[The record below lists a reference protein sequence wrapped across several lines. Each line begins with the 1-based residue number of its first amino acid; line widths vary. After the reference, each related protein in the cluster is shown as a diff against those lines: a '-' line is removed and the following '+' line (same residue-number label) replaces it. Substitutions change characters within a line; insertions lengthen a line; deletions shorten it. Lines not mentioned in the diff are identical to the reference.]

1 MCYLLAKKFDDT
13 GCVAV
18 KTKHGKELV
27 NTVTDLENLV
37 KGQGIQIVTIS
48 RPTAYG
54 EYEPYTFCNT
64 MADFHDAV
72 ENMAR

>member
-27 NTVTDLENLV
+27 NTVTDLEKIV
-37 KGQGIQIVTIS
+37 QGQGIQIVTIS

-54 EYEPYTFCNT
+54 EYEPYTFCNN

-72 ENMAR
+72 ENMVR